1 MTRPGHF
8 WEPIIPQTRRKPG
21 GNPASTRN
29 AADTALKFIQPETPW
44 GLAAAILATRRARV
58 NGEPLDERKPF
69 MRKRHS
75 AVPHRLGRRTNFIP
89 PLEGH
94 PAKWA
99 EVIDVDGDAAERAK
113 VASAATATLLTI
125 DTNCLPMVAT
135 ADVNSLMSMVPD
147 QLLPVRRPASHKGMT
162 NYISRVVVP
171 TEAHECRAVWCE
183 SFNELTHL
191 RDLLITRQPTQVAT
205 QPFRLEW
212 VMTTGV
218 RGHVPD
224 FLLRDAGGRALL
236 VDVTTRTKLDD
247 PRLQAVL
254 QLTAATAEAMGWE
267 YQVRTELPAQ
277 RVRNIN
283 FLHAGRND
291 ADQDRAGAS
300 RLLRQTPGSID
311 VQRASDLLGG
321 GTQGFVRL
329 WDLIAHGHVQVNLDS
344 VMELDSTVA
353 FQATGGGAPWLHT
366 M

>member
-8 WEPIIPQTRRKPG
+8 WEPVIPQTRRKPG

-29 AADTALKFIQPETPW
+29 AAGPRSSSFNPKSLGGSLLPLWRPDVPASTVSLLTRGNPSCANATPRSLT
-44 GLAAAILATRRARV
+44 GSADGPTSS
-58 NGEPLDERKPF
+58 P
-69 MRKRHS
+69 HS
-75 AVPHRLGRRTNFIP
+75 
-89 PLEGH
+89 
-94 PAKWA
+94 KWA
-99 EVIDVDGDAAERAK
+99 EVVDVAGEAAERAK

-125 DTNCLPMVAT
+125 DTNCPPMVAT
-135 ADVNSLMSMVPD
+135 ADVNSLMSLVPD
-147 QLLPVRRPASHKGMT
+147 QLLPVRRPASHKGMK

-212 VMTTGV
+212 IMSTGV

-224 FLLRDAGGRALL
+224 FLFRDADGRPLL

-254 QLTAATAEAMGWE
+254 QLTATTAEALGWE

-283 FLHAGRND
+283 FLHTGRND
-291 ADQDRAGAS
+291 TDQDRVGAS
-300 RLLRQTPGSID
+300 RVLRQTPGSID

-321 GTQGFVRL
+321 GPQGFVRL
-329 WDLIAHGHVQVNLDS
+329 WDLIAHGHVHVNLDS